1 MDDDKPSPLAT
12 PKPKQW
18 QTESNSRDDQRRK
31 RKEEEKGERK
41 GSEPNPPEKKSGT
54 HGGSQNNYRVC
65 ILHTPP
71 VIGYGATG

>member
-31 RKEEEKGERK
+31 REEKGERK